1 MKSNKI
7 IFVLIAI
14 IFSSVLTVNAQE
26 KKLRGVPLDSVPE
39 GYVVV
44 DKAYL
49 KFRDKSHPGRHS
61 GEYKDGKY
69 VEEAQFNYTGFYG
82 TVKGGYSPE
91 NSGLGVIAL
100 GYEWNFGRLEV
111 EGSFERMTFDEID
124 VTAPGT
130 SVNIILDLNKSKM
143 FNAYIGVRGG
153 YIGFKSEKNVEG
165 YNKPFTVES
174 NSIKYGALAGI
185 QLRVTKSL
193 ALDLGATF
201 DRFEVIKFGE
211 SVQKNKINVNFGIT
225 YRFGRR

>member
-1 MKSNKI
+1 MRTKI
-7 IFVLIAI
+7 FFVLLIAI
-14 IFSSVLTVNAQE
+14 FSCVLTVSAQE
-26 KKLRGVPLDSVPE
+26 KKLRAVSLDSVPE

-61 GEYKDGKY
+61 GEYKNGKY
-69 VEEAQFNYTGFYG
+69 QENAQFNYTGFYG

-100 GYEWNFGRLEV
+100 GYEWNFGRVEL
-111 EGSFERMTFDEID
+111 EGSFEKMSFDEIS
-124 VTAPGT
+124 VNAPGT
-130 SVNIILDLNKSKM
+130 SVNFILDLNKSKI

-153 YIGFKSEKNVEG
+153 YIGFKSEKAIEG
-165 YNKPFTVES
+165 YNKPFKVES

-185 QLRVTKSL
+185 QVRVTKDV
-193 ALDLGATF
+193 AIDLGATY

-211 SVQKNKINVNFGIT
+211 SVQKNKINVNLGVVW
-225 YRFGRR
+225 RFGRR